1 MAVLDLVD
9 QIFQAF
15 DNNEFTIGI
24 FIDLKKTFDTVDL
37 QILLGKLEFYGI
49 RGTPQIWIKSYLSNR
64 QQFVDINNCRSSYKK
79 ISCGVPQGS
88 VLGPLLFLIYINDI
102 FNCSNHL
109 AFILF
114 ADDTNIFAKH
124 KDIKH
129 LMDMINIELKH
140 VASWLAANKLT
151 LHPNET
157 KFILF
162 HPTRKKNNLH
172 DINLHING
180 INIDRVEYTKC
191 LGIVIHQNLSWIPH
205 IQTIRTKIS
214 KAIGVINKSRQFFDC
229 HTLRVLNNSL
239 ILPVSTIL

>member
-1 MAVLDLVD
+1 MAVLELVD

-15 DNNEFTIGI
+15 ENNDFTIGI
-24 FIDLKKTFDTVDL
+24 FIDLKKVFDTVDH

-49 RGTPQIWIKSYLSNR
+49 RGIPLTWIKSYLSNR
-64 QQFVDINNCRSSYKK
+64 QQFVNINNCKSSYKK
-79 ISCGVPQGS
+79 INCGVPQVS

-129 LMDMINIELKH
+129 DMINIELKH

-151 LHPNET
+151 LHTANKA

-162 HPTRKKNNLH
+162 HPTRKKINLH
-172 DINLHING
+172 DINLHIDG
-180 INIDRVEYTKC
+180 INSDRVEHTKL

-214 KAIGVINKSRQFFDC
+214 KAIGGINKSPQFFDC

>member
-1 MAVLDLVD
+1 MMPLVFLTTGQFQSYHAFQKSYRKLFITEYLTSLLDLILSMITREYGFRQKHCKWMAVLELVD

-15 DNNEFTIGI
+15 ENNDFTIGI

-37 QILLGKLEFYGI
+37 QILLEKLEFYGI
-49 RGTPQIWIKSYLSNR
+49 RGIPQTWIKSYLSNR
-64 QQFVDINNCRSSYKK
+64 QQFVNINNCKSSYKK
-79 ISCGVPQGS
+79 ISCGVHQVS

-102 FNCSNHL
+102 FNCSNHI

-124 KDIKH
+124 KDVKH

-162 HPTRKKNNLH
+162 HPTRKKINLH

-180 INIDRVEYTKC
+180 INID
-191 LGIVIHQNLSWIPH
+191 S
-205 IQTIRTKIS
+205 
-214 KAIGVINKSRQFFDC
+214 
-229 HTLRVLNNSL
+229 
-239 ILPVSTIL
+239 